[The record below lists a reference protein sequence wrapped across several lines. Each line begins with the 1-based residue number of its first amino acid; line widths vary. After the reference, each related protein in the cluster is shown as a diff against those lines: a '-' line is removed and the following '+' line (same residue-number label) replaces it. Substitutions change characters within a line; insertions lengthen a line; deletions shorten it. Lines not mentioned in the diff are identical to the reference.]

1 MTVHPK
7 IKLSRLRDIGW
18 SLWDP
23 IGLGSPG
30 DGWPESCADEYDSYL
45 LMVSTMLCSG
55 HSREDAS
62 EYLRQIAGV
71 QMGLSDVDAGAAKAA
86 ANAIADYL
94 ETLPDGPSNVP

>member
-1 MTVHPK
+1 MIFQPK

-45 LMVSTMLCSG
+45 LKVSTMLCAG
-55 HSREDAS
+55 ESREDAS
-62 EYLRQIAGV
+62 QYLCQIAGAH
-71 QMGLSDVDAGAAKAA
+71 MGLSHVDADAATAA

-94 ETLPDGPSNVP
+94 ETLPDGPRNVR